1 MPSYLS
7 LASWTDQGIRDLK
20 SAPDRLDAVKEAVQA
35 AGGRVIFFYML
46 MGEYDMAT
54 LIEMPD
60 DDAAAQVVL
69 HTGMSGNV
77 RTQTMKAFTEEEFR
91 TVIGGL

>member
-60 DDAAAQVVL
+60 DDAAAQVAL
-69 HTGMSGNV
+69 RTGMSGNV
-77 RTQTMKAFTEEEFR
+77 RTETMKAFTEEEFR

>member
-60 DDAAAQVVL
+60 DDAAAQVAL
-69 HTGMSGNV
+69 RTGMSGNV
-77 RTQTMKAFTEEEFR
+77 RTETMKAFTEEEFR
-91 TVIGGL
+91 TVISGL

>member
-46 MGEYDMAT
+46 MGEYDMAI

-60 DDAAAQVVL
+60 DDAAAQVAL

-77 RTQTMKAFTEEEFR
+77 RTETMKAFTEEEFR

>member
-69 HTGMSGNV
+69 RTGMSGNV

>member
-7 LASWTDQGIRDLK
+7 LASWTDQGIRDVK

-60 DDAAAQVVL
+60 DDAAAQVAL
-69 HTGMSGNV
+69 RTGMSGNV
-77 RTQTMKAFTEEEFR
+77 RTETMKAFTEEEFR
-91 TVIGGL
+91 TVISGL

>member
-20 SAPDRLDAVKEAVQA
+20 DAPDRLDALKEAVSA

-60 DDAAAQVVL
+60 DDAAAQVAL
-69 HTGMSGNV
+69 RTGMSGNV